1 MPIEIQNFP
10 LFITAISYAIAF
22 VLTTLFGL
30 WVYLKS
36 SRKTSHVTFLLL
48 CLSVGIFQ
56 IIHIFGITV
65 ADSFAS
71 TIILRFAAITAFVVP
86 FTVHWIASVIERGKE
101 YRITIISSYVIAAAL
116 VAFYLLVPSAF
127 LDTSA
132 PKLYF
137 PNYYVAGEY
146 LWLLISY
153 FALGFAVVFRML
165 YRAYALADVL
175 HKNRIAYYFGAILIG
190 YPLGALGFFLIYDVP
205 LDPIFSVP
213 FSFFIAPLAYGI
225 LRYDIMDI
233 KSAARKTLA
242 YTLFV
247 LGTAGFIIGSNIGN
261 DILFSAYPS
270 MPGWIIPLASSLVMV
285 LFAGY
290 IWEKVRDVESLK
302 YEFITVVTHKFR
314 TPLTRIRWASEIIKK
329 HADKDED
336 TKQSVYEI
344 ENANES
350 LVVLTDMLINLRKA
364 NDSAFQYEFESS
376 DLCMIISQ
384 AVKSI
389 NRRAKDKGVDVS
401 CVCPEFPTF
410 ASVDRRRM
418 LFALQI
424 VLDNAVTYTSHSGK
438 VSVTIESDGAD
449 AYIKVKDTGIGISKE
464 DMARMFNKFWRSKE
478 AKVTD
483 TEGMGIGLFM
493 AKNIIERHDGELYA
507 ESEGLGKGSTFTV
520 RLPVVSE

>member
-10 LFITAISYAIAF
+10 LFITAISYAIGF
-22 VLTTLFGL
+22 VFTTLFGL

-36 SRKTSHVTFLLL
+36 SRKTSHVMFLLL

-56 IIHIFGITV
+56 IVHIFGTTV
-65 ADSFAS
+65 ADSIAS
-71 TIILRFAAITAFVVP
+71 TLILRLSVIATFVVC
-86 FTVHWIASVIERGKE
+86 FTIHWIAAAIERERE
-101 YRITIISSYVIAAAL
+101 YRLAIIGAYVTSVAL
-116 VAFYLLVPSAF
+116 TAFYLIVPNAF
-127 LDTSA
+127 LETSV

-146 LWLLISY
+146 LWLLIAH
-153 FALGFAVVFRML
+153 FAIGFGVVFRML
-165 YRAYALADVL
+165 YHAYATADVL

-190 YPLGALGFFLIYDVP
+190 YPLGALGFFLVYDIP

-213 FSFFIAPLAYGI
+213 FSFFIAPIAYGI

-233 KSAARKTLA
+233 KSAARKTFA
-242 YTLFV
+242 YAIFV
-247 LGTAGFIIGSNIGN
+247 LGTAAFIIGSNVGN

-270 MPGWIIPLASSLVMV
+270 MPPWIIPLASSLVIV
-285 LFAGY
+285 LFAGF

-329 HADKDED
+329 HAEEDEE

-376 DLCMIISQ
+376 DLCVTLSQ
-384 AVKSI
+384 TVRTL
-389 NRRAKDKGVDVS
+389 NRRAKDKDIDLS
-401 CVCPEFPTF
+401 CVCPELPVF
-410 ASVDRRRM
+410 SSIDRRRM

-424 VLDNAVTYTSHSGK
+424 VLDNAITYTPSGGK
-438 VSVTIESDGAD
+438 VMVNVTHDKED
-449 AYIKVKDTGIGISKE
+449 AFIKVKDTGMGISKE

-478 AKVTD
+478 AKVAD

-507 ESEGLGKGSTFTV
+507 ESEGLGKGATFTV
-520 RLPVVSE
+520 RLPVTTE

>member
-1 MPIEIQNFP
+1 MLIEIENLS

-22 VLTTLFGL
+22 VLTTLFGI

-36 SRKTSHVTFLLL
+36 SRKASHVTFLLL
-48 CLSVGIFQ
+48 CLSVSVFQ

-71 TIILRFAAITAFVVP
+71 TIILRFSVITAFIVP
-86 FTVHWIASVIERGKE
+86 FTIHWIASVVERARE
-101 YRITIISSYVIAAAL
+101 YRFTIVSSYAVAAAL
-116 VAFYLLVPSAF
+116 VVFYLLVPGAY
-127 LDTSA
+127 LETSI

-146 LWLLISY
+146 LWFLVSY
-153 FALGFAVVFRML
+153 FALGFAIVFRML

-190 YPLGALGFFLIYDVP
+190 YPLGALGFFLVYDIP

-233 KSAARKTLA
+233 KSAARKTFA
-242 YTLFV
+242 YMLFV
-247 LGTAGFIIGSNIGN
+247 LGTAAFIIGSNLGN

-270 MPGWIIPLASSLVMV
+270 MPSWIIPLMSSLVMV
-285 LFAGY
+285 LFAGF
-290 IWEKVRDVESLK
+290 IWEKVRDIESLK

-329 HADKDED
+329 HSDNDED

-376 DLCMIISQ
+376 DLCMTVSQ

-389 NRRAKDKGVDVS
+389 SRRAKDKGVDVS

-410 ASVDRRRM
+410 ASIDRRRM

-424 VLDNAVTYTSHSGK
+424 VLDNALTYTPHSGK
-438 VSVTIESDGAD
+438 VFVTIEGDGVD
-449 AYIKVKDTGIGISKE
+449 AYIKVKDTGIGILKE

-493 AKNIIERHDGELYA
+493 AKNIIERHDGELSA
-507 ESEGLGKGSTFTV
+507 ESDGLGKGATFTV
-520 RLPVVSE
+520 RLPITSE